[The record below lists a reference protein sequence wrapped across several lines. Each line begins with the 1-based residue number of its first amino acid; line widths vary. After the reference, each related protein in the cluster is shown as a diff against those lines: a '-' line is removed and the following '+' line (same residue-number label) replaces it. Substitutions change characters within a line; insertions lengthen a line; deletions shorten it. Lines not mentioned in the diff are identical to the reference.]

1 MKYAQIG
8 SGFAFGEDIWA
19 NVKGIEGARRGL
31 VRAQGAGDK
40 RGMIE
45 LPVSFV
51 LPDLAAALVARG
63 VAVLQAPPGAG
74 KTTLVP
80 LDLLARGVVTGRIL
94 MLEPRRLAARASAER
109 MAETLGEAV
118 GRTVGYRIRG
128 EAKVSAATRIEVVTE
143 GILTRMI
150 QSDPELTGV
159 GLVIFDEFH
168 ERSLNAD
175 LGLAL
180 CLEVRGAL
188 REDLKLLVMS
198 ATLNAAPVAALM
210 GGAPV
215 VTSEGRAYPVETRW
229 LPRSPDASMR
239 LEAVIAGAVKA
250 ALQET
255 EGGILVFLPGEGEI
269 RRVEALL
276 AGMPGVAVR
285 PLFGAMDFAAQRA
298 ALAPVEG
305 RKVVLATSIA
315 ETSLTLPDIR
325 VVVDSG
331 RARRARFDPNSGMS
345 RLVTERVTKAEA
357 EQRRGRAGRVAEGVC
372 YRLWTKG
379 EEGGLAPYPPAEIEV
394 ADLAGLALELAL
406 WGGAELPFLTPPP
419 AGPLAEARTLL
430 QGLGALD
437 DKGHITAHGRVL
449 AALPLHPRL
458 GHMLAIAG
466 PEAATL
472 AALLAERDPLRG
484 AGPDLGLRM
493 QAIQRPGPEA
503 DRGVVER
510 IRTEAKRLAAAAEGV
525 RAADQAASVPLD
537 KGETTPGLAGGA
549 LTSGPRGSLPP
560 RGMGRGGSTAYSL
573 AEMAALAYPDRIGL
587 RRKGEAPRWVLSGGK
602 GAVMAAGLS
611 LSGAR
616 LIVATDLDGDA
627 REATVRQAVAISEAE
642 VRGLYGNRIRWV
654 EVCEWSRR
662 EGRVVSRRQERLGAL
677 VLEDRHWEAPDEAVA
692 KAALEGVRALGL
704 PWSPAARRLRARARL
719 ARGEGWPGME
729 DADLLASAEEWLLPH
744 LAGVRTEADIRG
756 FDLVSALQGL
766 LGWDRLVEMDRLVP
780 GSFETPLGR
789 KIPIDYEGEV
799 PAIEVRLQEM
809 FGVTVHPVVGA
820 ARMPIRVTLLSPA
833 RAPVQVTTDLPR
845 FWATSYADVRKDMR
859 GAYPR
864 HPWPEDPT
872 QAEPTLR
879 AKPRGT

>member
-1 MKYAQIG
+1 MV
-8 SGFAFGEDIWA
+8 D
-19 NVKGIEGARRGL
+19 
-31 VRAQGAGDK
+31 
-40 RGMIE
+40 
-45 LPVSFV
+45 LPVTAI
-51 LPDLAAALVARG
+51 LPELAAALAGRG
-63 VAVLQAPPGAG
+63 MAVLQAPPGAG
-74 KTTLVP
+74 KTTVVP

-94 MLEPRRLAARASAER
+94 MLEPRRLAARAAAER
-109 MAETLGEAV
+109 MAETLDEPV

-143 GILTRMI
+143 GILTRML
-150 QSDPELTGV
+150 QSDPELDGI

-188 REDLKLLVMS
+188 RPELKLLVMS
-198 ATLNAAPVAALM
+198 ATLDAGPVAALM
-210 GGAPV
+210 GDAPV
-215 VTSEGRAYPVETRW
+215 ITSMGRAFPVETRW
-229 LPRSPDASMR
+229 LPRPPDASLR
-239 LEAVIAGAVKA
+239 LEAVVAGAVRA
-250 ALQET
+250 ALEET

-269 RRVEALL
+269 RRVE
-276 AGMPGVAVR
+276 GMLSGLPGVSLR
-285 PLFGAMDFAAQRA
+285 PLFGAMEFAAQRA
-298 ALAPVEG
+298 ALAPAVG
-305 RKVVLATSIA
+305 RKVVLATAIA

-325 VVVDSG
+325 VVIDAG

-379 EEGGLAPYPPAEIEV
+379 EEGGLAPFPPAEIEV

-406 WGGAELPFLTPPP
+406 WGGADLPFLTPPP
-419 AGPLAEARTLL
+419 AGPMAEARALL
-430 QGLGALD
+430 LALGALD
-437 DKGHITAHGRVL
+437 GRCHITTHGRAL

-458 GHMLAIAG
+458 AHMLAVAG

-484 AGPDLGLRM
+484 AAPDLGQRM
-493 QAIQRPGPEA
+493 QAIARPGPEA

-510 IRTEAKRLAAAAEGV
+510 IRLEAKRLAAA
-525 RAADQAASVPLD
+525 
-537 KGETTPGLAGGA
+537 T
-549 LTSGPRGSLPP
+549 
-560 RGMGRGGSTAYSL
+560 RGMAYDAYSL

-602 GAVMAAGLS
+602 GAAMATGLP

-627 REATVRQAVAISEAE
+627 REATIRQAVAISEAE
-642 VRGLYGNRIRWV
+642 VRRLYADRIAWV

-662 EGRVVSRRQERLGAL
+662 EGRVVSRKQERLGAL
-677 VLEDRHWEAPDEAVA
+677 VLDDRHWDAPVQAVA
-692 KAALEGVRALGL
+692 LAALEGVRALGL
-704 PWSPAARRLRARARL
+704 PWTPAAGRLRARARL
-719 ARGEGWPGME
+719 ARGEGWPGVE
-729 DADLLASAEEWLLPH
+729 DAALLASAEEWLLPH
-744 LAGVRTEADIRG
+744 LSGLKTEADLRG
-756 FDLVSALQGL
+756 FDLTPALQAL
-766 LGWDRLVEMDRLVP
+766 IGWDRLAEMDRLVP
-780 GSFETPLGR
+780 ASFETPLGR
-789 KIPIDYEGEV
+789 KIPIDYDGEV

-809 FGVTVHPVVGA
+809 FGVTQHPLVGA
-820 ARMPIRVTLLSPA
+820 ARMPVRITLLSPA

>member
-1 MKYAQIG
+1 MVDLPVTSVLPELAE
-8 SGFAFGEDIWA
+8 ALA
-19 NVKGIEGARRGL
+19 T
-31 VRAQGAGDK
+31 
-40 RGMIE
+40 RGM
-45 LPVSFV
+45 
-51 LPDLAAALVARG
+51 
-63 VAVLQAPPGAG
+63 AVLQAPPGAG

-80 LDLLARGVVTGRIL
+80 LDLLARGAVQGRIL

-109 MAETLGEAV
+109 MAETLGERV
-118 GRTVGYRIRG
+118 GATVGYRIRG
-128 EAKVSAATRIEVVTE
+128 EAKVSGATRIEVVTE

-198 ATLNAAPVAALM
+198 ATLDAGPVAALM
-210 GGAPV
+210 GDAPV
-215 VTSEGRAYPVETRW
+215 VTSEGRAFPVETRW
-229 LPRSPDASMR
+229 LPRLPDQSLR
-239 LEAVIAGAVKA
+239 LEALVAGAVKA
-250 ALQET
+250 ALEET
-255 EGGILVFLPGEGEI
+255 EGGMLVFLPGEGEI
-269 RRVEALL
+269 RRVEGLL
-276 AGMPGVAVR
+276 GSLPGVTVR

-298 ALAPVEG
+298 ALAPVQG
-305 RKVVLATSIA
+305 RKVVLATAIA

-325 VVVDSG
+325 VVVDAG

-372 YRLWTKG
+372 YRLWTRG

-394 ADLAGLALELAL
+394 ADLTGLALELAL

-419 AGPLAEARTLL
+419 PGPLAEARSLL

-437 DKGHITAHGRVL
+437 DKGHITAHGRAL
-449 AALPLHPRL
+449 AGLPLHPRL
-458 GHMLAIAG
+458 GHMLAVAG

-472 AALLAERDPLRG
+472 AALLAERNPLRG
-484 AGPDLGLRM
+484 AGPDLALRM
-493 QAIQRPGPEA
+493 QAVARPGPEA
-503 DRGVVER
+503 DRGAVER
-510 IRTEAKRLAAAAEGV
+510 IRAEAKRLEKAALGLAAAPPRPSPPPSPPHAGEG
-525 RAADQAASVPLD
+525 RR
-537 KGETTPGLAGGA
+537 GLAGLA
-549 LTSGPRGSLPP
+549 QGSVPAAPLPP
-560 RGMGRGGSTAYSL
+560 GGEGMGRGGSSGYSL
-573 AEMAALAYPDRIGL
+573 AGMAALAYPDRIGL

-602 GAVMAAGLS
+602 GASMPAGLA

-642 VRGLYGNRIRWV
+642 VRGLYAGRIRWT
-654 EVCEWSRR
+654 EVCDWSKR

-677 VLEDRHWEAPDEAVA
+677 VLDDRHWEAPPEAVA
-692 KAALEGVRALGL
+692 RAALEGVRLLGL
-704 PWSPAARRLRARARL
+704 PWSPATRRLRARARL
-719 ARGEGWPGME
+719 ARDEGWPGVE
-729 DADLLASAEEWLLPH
+729 DAELLASAEDWLLPH
-744 LAGVRTEADIRG
+744 LTGVRNETDIRS
-756 FDLVSALQGL
+756 FDLLPALQGL
-766 LGWDRLVEMDRLVP
+766 IGWDRLAQMDRLVP

-789 KIPIDYEGEV
+789 KIPIDYESEA

-809 FGVTVHPVVGA
+809 FGVTAHPVVGA
-820 ARMPIRVTLLSPA
+820 ARMPLRITLLSPA

-872 QAEPTLR
+872 QAQPTLR
-879 AKPRGT
+879 AKPRGS

>member
-1 MKYAQIG
+1 MV
-8 SGFAFGEDIWA
+8 D
-19 NVKGIEGARRGL
+19 
-31 VRAQGAGDK
+31 
-40 RGMIE
+40 
-45 LPVSFV
+45 LPVSSV
-51 LPDLAAALVARG
+51 LPELAEALAARG
-63 VAVLQAPPGAG
+63 MAVLRAPPGAG

-80 LDLLARGVVTGRIL
+80 LDLLARGVVAGRIL

-109 MAETLGEAV
+109 MAETLGEPV
-118 GRTVGYRIRG
+118 GQTVGYRIRG
-128 EAKVSAATRIEVVTE
+128 EAKVSGATRIEVVTE

-150 QSDPELTGV
+150 QSDPELSGV

-198 ATLNAAPVAALM
+198 ATLDAGPVAALM

-215 VTSEGRAYPVETRW
+215 VTSEGRAFPVETRW
-229 LPRSPDASMR
+229 LPRSPDPSML
-239 LEAVIAGAVKA
+239 LEAMVAAAVKA
-250 ALQET
+250 ALEET
-255 EGGILVFLPGEGEI
+255 EGGMLVFLPGEGEI
-269 RRVEALL
+269 RRVE
-276 AGMPGVAVR
+276 GMLVGLPGVTVR
-285 PLFGAMDFAAQRA
+285 PLYGAMDFAAQRA
-298 ALAPVEG
+298 AIAPAGG

-325 VVVDSG
+325 VVVDAG

-406 WGGAELPFLTPPP
+406 WGGATLPFLTPPP
-419 AGPLAEARTLL
+419 AGPLVEARALL
-430 QGLGALD
+430 AGLGALD

-449 AALPLHPRL
+449 AGLPLHPRL
-458 GHMLAIAG
+458 GHMLVVAG
-466 PEAATL
+466 PDAATL
-472 AALLAERDPLRG
+472 AALLAERDPLRS
-484 AGPDLGLRM
+484 AGPDLTLRM
-493 QAIQRPGPEA
+493 QAIARPGPEA

-510 IRTEAKRLAAAAEGV
+510 IRTEAKRLASAARGPGASPPPPSPSHEGEG
-525 RAADQAASVPLD
+525 RREAAGA
-537 KGETTPGLAGGA
+537 GLAGPGA
-549 LTSGPRGSLPP
+549 SLPP
-560 RGMGRGGSTAYSL
+560 RGGGLGRGGSPAGYSL

-602 GAVMAAGLS
+602 GAAMAAGLS

-627 REATVRQAVAISEAE
+627 REARVRQAVAISEAE
-642 VRGLYGNRIRWV
+642 VRGLYAERIGWV
-654 EVCEWSRR
+654 EVCEWSKR
-662 EGRVVSRRQERLGAL
+662 EGRVTSRRQERFGAL
-677 VLEDRHWEAPDEAVA
+677 VLDDRHWDAPPEAVA
-692 KAALEGVRALGL
+692 RAALEGVRLLGL
-704 PWSPAARRLRARARL
+704 PWTPAARRLRARARL
-719 ARGEGWPGME
+719 ARSDGWPGVE
-729 DADLLASAEEWLLPH
+729 DAELLATAEDWLLPH
-744 LAGVRTEADIRG
+744 LTGVKSEADIRG
-756 FDLVSALQGL
+756 FDMVPALQGL
-766 LGWDRLVEMDRLVP
+766 IGWDRLAEMDRLVP

-809 FGVTVHPVVGA
+809 FGVTAHPVVGA
-820 ARMPIRVTLLSPA
+820 ARVPVRITLLSPA
-833 RAPVQVTTDLPR
+833 QRPVQVTTDLPR
-845 FWATSYADVRKDMR
+845 FWATSYTDVRKDMR

-872 QAEPTLR
+872 RAEPTLR

>member
-1 MKYAQIG
+1 MIRSSRVPPPIRQEQRFFCEK
-8 SGFAFGEDIWA
+8 SGLPAGRS
-19 NVKGIEGARRGL
+19 AR
-31 VRAQGAGDK
+31 DK
-40 RGMIE
+40 RGMVD
-45 LPVSFV
+45 LPVSSV
-51 LPDLAAALVARG
+51 LPELADALASRG
-63 VAVLQAPPGAG
+63 MAVLQAPPGAG

-80 LDLLARGVVTGRIL
+80 LDLLARGIVAGRIL

-109 MAETLGEAV
+109 MAETLGEPV

-150 QSDPELTGV
+150 QSDPELSGI

-198 ATLNAAPVAALM
+198 ATLEAGPVAALM
-210 GGAPV
+210 GDAPV
-215 VTSEGRAYPVETRW
+215 VTSAGRAFAVETRW
-229 LPRSPDASMR
+229 LPKPPDASMR
-239 LEAVIAGAVKA
+239 LEAVVAGAVRA
-250 ALQET
+250 ALDET
-255 EGGILVFLPGEGEI
+255 AKDYGGGVLVFLPGEGEI
-269 RRVEALL
+269 RRVEGML
-276 AGMPGVAVR
+276 AGLPGVTVQ

-298 ALAPVEG
+298 ALGAVEG

-325 VVVDSG
+325 VVVDAG

-357 EQRRGRAGRVAEGVC
+357 EQRRGRSGRVAEGVC

-394 ADLAGLALELAL
+394 ADLTGLALELAL
-406 WGGAELPFLTPPP
+406 WGGADLPFLTAPP
-419 AGPLAEARTLL
+419 AGPMAEARGLL

-437 DKGHITAHGRVL
+437 GRGHITAHGRVL
-449 AALPLHPRL
+449 AGLPLHPRL
-458 GHMLAIAG
+458 GHMLAVAG
-466 PEAATL
+466 PGAATL
-472 AALLAERDPLRG
+472 AALMAERDPLRG
-484 AGPDLGLRM
+484 AGPDLALRM
-493 QAIQRPGPEA
+493 QAVARPGPDA

-510 IRTEAKRLAAAAEGV
+510 VRSEAKRLAAAASGLKISPPPPPHGGEG
-525 RAADQAASVPLD
+525 RRGKAD
-537 KGETTPGLAGGA
+537 GA
-549 LTSGPRGSLPP
+549 TVATSGPLPP
-560 RGMGRGGSTAYSL
+560 RGGGMGRGESAEYSL

-602 GAVMAAGLS
+602 GAAMAAGLA

-642 VRGLYGNRIRWV
+642 VRGLFADRIGWV
-654 EVCEWSRR
+654 DICEW
-662 EGRVVSRRQERLGAL
+662 AL
-677 VLEDRHWEAPDEAVA
+677 VLDDRHWDAPPDAVA
-692 KAALEGVRALGL
+692 RAALDGVRALGL
-704 PWSPAARRLRARARL
+704 PWSAAARRLRARARL
-719 ARGEGWPGME
+719 ARSEGWPGVE
-729 DADLLASAEEWLLPH
+729 DADLLAAAEDWLLPH
-744 LAGVRTEADIRG
+744 LTGVKTEADIRG
-756 FDLVSALQGL
+756 FDLVPALQGL
-766 LGWDRLVEMDRLVP
+766 LGWDRLAEMDRLVP
-780 GSFETPLGR
+780 GHFETPLGR
-789 KIPIDYEGEV
+789 KVPIDYDGEV
-799 PAIEVRLQEM
+799 PSIEVRLQEM
-809 FGVTVHPVVGA
+809 FGVTVHPVVGS
-820 ARMPIRVTLLSPA
+820 ARMPVRVTLLSPA

-872 QAEPTLR
+872 VAEPTLR